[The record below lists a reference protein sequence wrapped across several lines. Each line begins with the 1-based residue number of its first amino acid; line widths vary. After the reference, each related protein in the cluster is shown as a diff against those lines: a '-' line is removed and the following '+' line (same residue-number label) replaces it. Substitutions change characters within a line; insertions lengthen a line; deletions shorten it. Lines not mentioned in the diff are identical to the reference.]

1 MKYGKFVTLLVLVM
15 SILMALECW
24 SMVVYYGRGE
34 ESFVSI
40 LFIIFICCPATIVSL
55 DILTNGLVLRGFLGH
70 INYGG
75 WGE

>member
-1 MKYGKFVTLLVLVM
+1 
-15 SILMALECW
+15 
-24 SMVVYYGRGE
+24 MVVYYGRGE
-34 ESFVSI
+34 ESFVPI
-40 LFIIFICCPATIVSL
+40 LVIIFVCCPATIVSL